1 MAKSKKKKEVIH
13 LVCEEC
19 GEYNYTLKR
28 KTGGEKLRL
37 KKFCPRSRS
46 HTIHVEKKK

>member
-1 MAKSKKKKEVIH
+1 MAKSKKKEIIH
-13 LVCEEC
+13 LVCEES

-37 KKFCPRSRS
+37 KKFCPRLRK